1 LKFNILLVGVG
12 GQGILTSASVLGRA
26 AVNADVNVLGAE
38 THGMAQRGGSVEVHI
53 RLGDVYSPLIPLEG
67 ADVVVSMEPVE
78 VLRYSRYLNRETVI
92 VLNTRKIV
100 PLSASRGAGYPKIEE
115 IVGALKDVAGEIYSL
130 DATGIAENVA
140 VPQATNV
147 VLLGA
152 LAKVVKLP
160 FSLDD
165 LESAL
170 TQVLPPKLHKINI
183 AALRSGYDAL
193 KPS

>member
-1 LKFNILLVGVG
+1 MKLDILLVGVG
-12 GQGILTSASVLGRA
+12 GQGILTSAAVLGRA

-53 RLGDVYSPLIPLEG
+53 RLGDVYAPLIHLGG
-67 ADVVVSMEPVE
+67 ADVLVSMEPVE

-92 VLNTRKIV
+92 ILNTRKIV
-100 PLSASRGAGYPKIEE
+100 PLSASRGAGYPEIDKIKN
-115 IVGALKDVAGEIYSL
+115 VLKGISGKIYSL

-152 LAKVVKLP
+152 LAKAVELP

-165 LESAL
+165 LEAAL

-183 AALRSGYDAL
+183 NALRSGYDAV
-193 KPS
+193 KTF